1 MIGARVL
8 RNGLARGDGGTLV
21 KRWVTGTLLLIASV
35 GAAACPLCGSW
46 QGYASAEEV
55 AFRHAA
61 RTTPS
66 GSNAALPDVIDVIRY
81 DAPAA
86 GARYR
91 LDQNAAVS
99 AVLAS
104 PGDNGARLKVVEV
117 IRGQIPAGGTIE
129 PSWVIGLD
137 RGAVVSV
144 KPLLL
149 IRAHNWQSWANV
161 GAIGV
166 EYAAWL
172 RELSATKPTAQMSDA
187 EWEAQAAIVLPYLE
201 SPEPLAAELAY
212 GELARAPYSTL
223 RSLKA
228 HLDVQALRQW
238 TADPKLAMRQSL
250 YTLLLGIGGEPVD
263 AGRIEQRLNAAWN
276 AKDATNVGPMLAA
289 DLELR
294 GPARMAWV
302 DAKYMN
308 DRDRTKPELEA
319 VLLALSVQG
328 GANATIS
335 RERVIESYRMFI
347 EVHKPLAGFVAQDL
361 AAWNYWDAGPAYIAL
376 MHSDLAQNPGS
387 RYAMWS
393 YLKQSPRADAK
404 AAAAALASSRQ

>member
-1 MIGARVL
+1 
-8 RNGLARGDGGTLV
+8 
-21 KRWVTGTLLLIASV
+21 
-35 GAAACPLCGSW
+35 
-46 QGYASAEEV
+46 
-55 AFRHAA
+55 
-61 RTTPS
+61 
-66 GSNAALPDVIDVIRY
+66 VIR
-81 DAPAA
+81 DDVPTA

-99 AVLAS
+99 AVLAL

-117 IRGQIPAGGTIE
+117 IRGPTPVGGTIE

-137 RGAVVSV
+137 RGGAVSL

-161 GAIGV
+161 GAIDV
-166 EYAAWL
+166 DYAAWL
-172 RELSATKPTAQMSDA
+172 RKLSATKPTAQMSDA
-187 EWEAQAAIVLPYLE
+187 EWEVQASIVLPYLE
-201 SPEPLAAELAY
+201 SPEPLVAELAY

-228 HLDVQALRQW
+228 HLDVQTLRQW

-250 YTLLLGIGGEPVD
+250 YTLLLGVGGDSAD

-294 GPARMAWV
+294 GPARMEWV

-308 DRDRTKPELEA
+308 DRDRTIQELEA

-328 GANATIS
+328 GASATIP
-335 RERVIESYRMFI
+335 RERVIESYRLFI
-347 EVHKPLAGFVAQDL
+347 EVHKPLAGYVAQDL
-361 AAWNYWDAGPAYIAL
+361 AAWNYWDAAPAYIAL
-376 MHSDLAQNPGS
+376 MRSDVAQNPAS
-387 RYAMWS
+387 RFAMWS
-393 YLKQSPRADAK
+393 YLKQSPRPDAK
-404 AAAAALASSRQ
+404 AAADALARSRE